1 MLGISKE
8 VKQRFKIYI
17 GVAEL
22 RNADQ
27 MNEGVKGKLK
37 DLVSEVEEESRRKYV
52 LDELKDV
59 KQIRQQRNFF
69 WMMDVDPT
77 RNRPAAEA
85 LLRRVLA
92 GRSLPRILPIVD
104 AYNAASIHALLTFS
118 AFDTHEVNGN
128 LHVRFSSED
137 EVVILIGNRRKRL
150 MGKEL
155 VLTDDEKI
163 LCVYAY
169 GDVNLAKI
177 VPTTRDVLLVA
188 YGYPGAS
195 AVEIKRGLE
204 LTSSY
209 ILDICGGEVV
219 WSEVFQ

>member
-77 RNRPAAEA
+77 
-85 LLRRVLA
+85 
-92 GRSLPRILPIVD
+92 S
-104 AYNAASIHALLTFS
+104 
-118 AFDTHEVNGN
+118 
-128 LHVRFSSED
+128 
-137 EVVILIGNRRKRL
+137 VIAI
-150 MGKEL
+150 
-155 VLTDDEKI
+155 
-163 LCVYAY
+163 
-169 GDVNLAKI
+169 
-177 VPTTRDVLLVA
+177 
-188 YGYPGAS
+188 
-195 AVEIKRGLE
+195 
-204 LTSSY
+204 
-209 ILDICGGEVV
+209 
-219 WSEVFQ
+219 